1 MPPTSGRGLALWSA
15 CLFSHGLLWSVR
27 FSLLDGPSL
36 LLVACAV
43 RAAEAGRPLLS
54 AAIAGVAGLGRETNV
69 IAGLAQPVPRDV
81 RSWARL
87 VVAAALVV
95 LPLLVW
101 MDYLWS
107 IYRSTIF
114 AGANQFVAPLGGL
127 WEAWRRAIAETS
139 EQGLVSGGGLSLCL
153 LLPLAVQVVYL
164 AVRREWTQP
173 WWRVAA
179 GYALLLLVLDR
190 TLANPVTGAI
200 TRVMLPM
207 TLGFNVLLAFEP
219 RASRFWPWYIA
230 GNLLVLPAHLVMPLA
245 DW

>member
-1 MPPTSGRGLALWSA
+1 
-15 CLFSHGLLWSVR
+15 
-27 FSLLDGPSL
+27 
-36 LLVACAV
+36 
-43 RAAEAGRPLLS
+43 
-54 AAIAGVAGLGRETNV
+54 
-69 IAGLAQPVPRDV
+69 
-81 RSWARL
+81 
-87 VVAAALVV
+87 
-95 LPLLVW
+95 
-101 MDYLWS
+101 
-107 IYRSTIF
+107 
-114 AGANQFVAPLGGL
+114 VAPLGGL
-127 WEAWRRAIAETS
+127 WEVWRRALPETS
-139 EQGLVSGGGLSLCL
+139 EQGLISGGGLSLCL
-153 LLPLAVQVVYL
+153 LFPLAVQVVYL
-164 AVRREWTQP
+164 SVRREWTQP